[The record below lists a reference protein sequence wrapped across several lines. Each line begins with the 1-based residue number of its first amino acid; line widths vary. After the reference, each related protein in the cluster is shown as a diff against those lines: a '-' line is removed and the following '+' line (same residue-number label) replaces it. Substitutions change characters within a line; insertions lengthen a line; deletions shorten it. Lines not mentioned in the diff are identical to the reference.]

1 MSGQSQTVITMTD
14 IAQEHLQHPCF
25 YVPGSDTIID
35 TADLRDGVWRSSIEN
50 EDITQ
55 IRMRYPNAEL
65 ADFQRVYEKVEAS
78 YRTRPIEITK
88 AQFIYALEVLPPVG
102 WRTARGVE
110 SFKISERYYG
120 QMTAI
125 YARVGRR
132 YFTFRDTITLTAEK
146 IADIIGNS
154 NAFKRKPLK
163 FMTLDEFRELNAH
176 FYNPHKAEQY
186 SENDFDLLATRI
198 NKLNNHEG
206 PRVGDFVIMPDDNVL
221 RFTHHWPGPDYD
233 ELQTTVPGCGDQ
245 SFYLSKNGVCD
256 FSGSLAD
263 ALPATALEDTFENRP
278 GRIWFFHD
286 DYARA
291 HNSVHATIPFRVY
304 RYRPDT
310 QS

>member
-1 MSGQSQTVITMTD
+1 MND

-35 TADLRDGVWRSSIEN
+35 TAELRDGVWRSSIEN
-50 EDITQ
+50 EDINQ
-55 IRMRYPNAEL
+55 IRIRYPNAEL

-78 YRTRPIEITK
+78 YRTRPVEITK

-102 WRTARGVE
+102 WRTAKGVE

-125 YARVGRR
+125 YARVGKR
-132 YFTFRDTITLTAEK
+132 YFTFRDAITLDAEK

-163 FMTLDEFRELNAH
+163 FMTLEEFRELNSH
-176 FYNPHKAEQY
+176 FYNAHTAAQH
-186 SENDFDLLATRI
+186 SENDFDLLTTRI
-198 NKLNNHEG
+198 NELNHHEG
-206 PRVGDFVIMPDDNVL
+206 PRVGDFVIMPDETVL
-221 RFTHHWPGPDYD
+221 RFTHHWSGSDYN

-245 SFYLSKNGVCD
+245 SFYLSKHGFCD
-256 FSGSLAD
+256 FSGSLSD
-263 ALPATALEDTFENRP
+263 ALPVSQLEDTLENRP
-278 GRIWFFHD
+278 GRVWFFHD

-291 HNSVHATIPFRVY
+291 HNAVHATVPFRVY
-304 RYRPDT
+304 RYHPAT